1 MPQFDSGAAEQIGR
15 FSEGLLLRLL
25 HNRLS
30 VEFCAISWRRFRY
43 QMDFQLFVVAAAI
56 GVMIAGRTEFDRSDS
71 QEGMTMTPAER
82 RNFIERMFNKL
93 KDLAPNR
100 PPLRQDGEYVLIPYS
115 DSFSKTLKAFYL
127 QSLIQP

>member
-1 MPQFDSGAAEQIGR
+1 
-15 FSEGLLLRLL
+15 
-25 HNRLS
+25 
-30 VEFCAISWRRFRY
+30 
-43 QMDFQLFVVAAAI
+43 MDFQLFVVAAAI